1 MYLPFSKLVAC
12 GCLVYTVSDKNFSE
26 SEYISERAQAIYT
39 EPEVI
44 VSYFHMSILY
54 TTHSKNINSQTS
66 LKLPVF
72 FSSLRNMFC
81 FDTED
86 ICFLKT
92 YFFHIMG
99 KKFSNVELFPTLDS
113 DSNWLIY
120 FSFFPDSIVNIPRK
134 ISWMGD
140 FLVFPSIF

>member
-92 YFFHIMG
+92 YIFFTLWE
-99 KKFSNVELFPTLDS
+99 KNSQTSNFSPPLTPTRID
-113 DSNWLIY
+113 
-120 FSFFPDSIVNIPRK
+120 
-134 ISWMGD
+134 
-140 FLVFPSIF
+140 